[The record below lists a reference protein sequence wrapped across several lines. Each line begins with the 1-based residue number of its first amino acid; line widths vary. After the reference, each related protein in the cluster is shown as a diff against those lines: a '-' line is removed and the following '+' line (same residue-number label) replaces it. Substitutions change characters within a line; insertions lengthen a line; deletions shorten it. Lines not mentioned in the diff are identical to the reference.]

1 MFNTGYFARG
11 WGGENILL
19 IASSWFDRGFFFV
32 GGEVGKHIDC
42 MIVYDECNYL
52 VLKAAEK
59 T

>member
-1 MFNTGYFARG
+1 MTKFY
-11 WGGENILL
+11 LL
-19 IASSWFDRGFFFV
+19 IAHSGFDRGFFFV
-32 GGEVGKHIDC
+32 GGEGGKHVEC